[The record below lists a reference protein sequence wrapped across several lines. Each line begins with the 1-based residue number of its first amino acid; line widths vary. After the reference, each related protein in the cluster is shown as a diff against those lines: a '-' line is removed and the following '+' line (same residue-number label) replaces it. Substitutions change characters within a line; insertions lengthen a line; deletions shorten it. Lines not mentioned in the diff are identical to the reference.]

1 MDRPIF
7 GAASR
12 LRAEG
17 HGMVLVRTALLG
29 TALALSVSGQA
40 LAQNA
45 QERAAMQQYCT
56 QDYLRLCSQFSPDT
70 PQLEQCFVAKTAELS
85 PDCRSTIAAFQQ
97 RQASERRR

>member
-1 MDRPIF
+1 MALVRIAAL
-7 GAASR
+7 GAAF
-12 LRAEG
+12 
-17 HGMVLVRTALLG
+17 
-29 TALALSVSGQA
+29 ALASSGIA

-70 PQLEQCFVAKTAELS
+70 PQLEQCFAAKMAELS
-85 PDCRSTIAAFQQ
+85 PECRSTIAAYQK